1 MRTLDGPNHGG
12 GVEWSQQANTMQN
25 LIAASLFFLLIHFG
39 ISGTR
44 LRGGLVARLGD
55 GAYQGLF
62 SLVSIGGLVWMI
74 YAYRHAPAIPLWM
87 SPPGLRPLAYAV
99 VLIGFL
105 LAVIGLTTPSP
116 TQAGGEARLK
126 DGADPV
132 RGILRITRH
141 PFLSGVALW
150 ALAHIVMNGD
160 LASQVLFGSLLL
172 LTLGGPPSID
182 AKRAR
187 SLGERWVPFAQATSA
202 IPFAAILGGRNSLYA
217 ALSEIGLWRPLVALG
232 VFALL
237 FHFHGRFFG
246 SPL

>member
-1 MRTLDGPNHGG
+1 
-12 GVEWSQQANTMQN
+12 MQN

-44 LRGGLVARLGD
+44 LRTALVARIGD

-62 SLVSIGGLVWMI
+62 SLGSIAGLIWMI
-74 YAYRHAPAIPLWM
+74 YAYRHAPSIPLWM
-87 SPPGLRPLAYAV
+87 APRGSRPLAYAV

-116 TQAGGEARLK
+116 TQVGGETRLK

-132 RGILRITRH
+132 RGILRVTRH

-150 ALAHIVMNGD
+150 ALAHLAMNGD
-160 LASQVLFGSLLL
+160 LASLVLFGSLLL
-172 LTLGGPPSID
+172 LAVGGPASID

-187 SLGERWVPFAQATSA
+187 ALGERWVPFAQATSVV
-202 IPFAAILGGRNSLYA
+202 PFAAILGGRNSLYA
-217 ALSEIGLWRPLVALG
+217 ALSEIGLWRPLVTLG
-232 VFALL
+232 VFVLL